1 MESEK
6 FITTREEAADTV
18 NIVIVDVETR
28 RLSKWPMSADA
39 VLINP
44 KSQVLALRGMQL
56 LRKWI
61 ILYNFLAHDKQTGKD
76 QLQVFNLHNLE
87 MKSKLKSYV
96 MADQVVFWRWISLN
110 TLALVTATAVYHWSL
125 DDASTFF
132 WIQQFLTY
140 YSIRTSYNL
149 STTRIPC
156 ISTDC

>member
-56 LRKWI
+56 L
-61 ILYNFLAHDKQTGKD
+61 
-76 QLQVFNLHNLE
+76 
-87 MKSKLKSYV
+87 
-96 MADQVVFWRWISLN
+96 
-110 TLALVTATAVYHWSL
+110 
-125 DDASTFF
+125 
-132 WIQQFLTY
+132 
-140 YSIRTSYNL
+140 
-149 STTRIPC
+149 
-156 ISTDC
+156 